1 VSRPS
6 RAPASDVSLAALSGA
21 DVADALARLRDTA
34 PLVWVPVLD
43 GWLTTTHALASAVM
57 RDPATYTVD
66 DPRFS
71 TAQVV
76 GPSMLS
82 TDGAEHRRHRSPF
95 GPPFRAARLEERFGE
110 HVRAV
115 AAELVEAVVPDGSAD
130 LRAVLAGP
138 LSVLVI
144 AEALGLRDVTASTV
158 LGWYAAIVGAVSTIT
173 EGGTPDPA
181 GSRAIDDLAAAVR
194 RHLDES
200 PVLAGARADLSTGE
214 VVSNA
219 AVMMFGGIETTEAM
233 IGNALVH
240 LLGSEGADA
249 SLDAV
254 VEESLR
260 LEPAAAFVDR
270 YATRDVRVG
279 AAEVRRGDL
288 VRVSLGAA
296 NRDPAVFADPDRFDP
311 GRPDLRKQVA
321 FARGPHA
328 CVAMD
333 LARLETVVALRT
345 VLDRLPGVRL
355 AAPAPVTGLVFRK
368 PAAVQVRWR
377 APTTHG

>member
-1 VSRPS
+1 VSRVDRTPS
-6 RAPASDVSLAALSGA
+6 SDVSIADLSGP
-21 DVADALARLRDTA
+21 DAAGTLAGLRSTA

-43 GWLTTTHALASAVM
+43 GWLTTTHDLASAVM

-82 TDGAEHRRHRSPF
+82 TDGGEHRRHRSPF
-95 GPPFRAARLEERFGE
+95 GPPFRAARLQERFGE
-110 HVRAV
+110 HVRVVAGELVDAV
-115 AAELVEAVVPDGSAD
+115 AADGRAD
-130 LRAVLAGP
+130 LRAALAGP

-158 LGWYAAIVGAVSTIT
+158 LGWYAAIVGAVATIT
-173 EGGTPDPA
+173 EGGTPDA
-181 GSRAIDDLAAAVR
+181 GSERAIDDLATAVR
-194 RHLDES
+194 RHVDES
-200 PVLAGARADLSTGE
+200 PVLAGARADLTEDE

-233 IGNALVH
+233 ICNALVH
-240 LLGSEGADA
+240 LLTSGLTDAD
-249 SLDAV
+249 LDAV

-270 YATRDVRVG
+270 YATRDVVVGEARVV
-279 AAEVRRGDL
+279 AGDL

-345 VLDRLPGVRL
+345 VLDRLPGVHL
-355 AAPAPVTGLVFRK
+355 AAPAPATGLVFRK
-368 PAAVQVRWR
+368 PAAVPVAW
-377 APTTHG
+377 